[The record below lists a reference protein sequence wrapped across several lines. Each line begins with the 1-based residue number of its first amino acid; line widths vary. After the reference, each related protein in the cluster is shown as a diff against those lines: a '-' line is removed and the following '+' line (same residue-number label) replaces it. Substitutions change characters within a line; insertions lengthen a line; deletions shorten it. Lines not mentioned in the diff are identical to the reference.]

1 MAVVNAGDP
10 VLGTVQQ
17 EGSEHY
23 PGHRD
28 RRSRRL
34 PGHPLLGLADRPG
47 RPSPGLPGRHRDD
60 RVFGIPMF
68 LLLNTGQAELVGS
81 DAR

>member
-10 VLGTVQQ
+10 VLGTVHKK
-17 EGSEHY
+17 G
-23 PGHRD
+23 PNTI
-28 RRSRRL
+28 
-34 PGHPLLGLADRPG
+34 LAIVIAALVGFPATLFWG
-47 RPSPGLPGRHRDD
+47 WLTD
-60 RVFGIPMF
+60 RVGRRPVYLFGTAMIVLFGIPMF